1 MILRQIQC
9 FRIKRC
15 LVRLYPQLFVGGRV
29 SYLHYFCLFAHSGVQ
44 YISCCSFCLTSSC
57 VPNVASFSGVSFFD
71 CPFGI
76 LQRLFKPKQHYES
89 ERLLICVQVVQMF
102 AMFLQDFWNYFD
114 SMVLFCFSSYIQQC
128 FTSCS
133 YTNNITLQIILSD
146 DLLTYKEEG
155 YVLFFNFLQPNFIA
169 KNNLPERCK

>member
-89 ERLLICVQVVQMF
+89 ERYLYVCKWYRCLPCSCRIFGTILTVWFYFVFHPISSSALLHVHTQTI
-102 AMFLQDFWNYFD
+102 
-114 SMVLFCFSSYIQQC
+114 
-128 FTSCS
+128 
-133 YTNNITLQIILSD
+133 
-146 DLLTYKEEG
+146 
-155 YVLFFNFLQPNFIA
+155 
-169 KNNLPERCK
+169 